1 MSGPHRAELAKRWT
15 REIINTSYVPMARQ
29 DLEAFLADRLDELAT
44 AMTGGDASA
53 DLAAGVGE
61 RMVGIHLTNTTAVA
75 RTLRLLAAELPRLV
89 AEAEPGRI
97 NAVLGALGAG
107 YARRLRERT
116 LAEQEV
122 IKQAVLRARDAAEE
136 ALRASEARSRAVFVS
151 SALGIAIA
159 GLDGT
164 IDEVNPSMEQIFDGV
179 GTQLVGGTL
188 FDLVDEDWLADLRT
202 ADAELAAGETERFQ
216 RDLRYTRPDG
226 AHIWTQLSASL
237 VRDARGEPGYQ
248 ILLYEDITERHMLQE
263 QFRRQATHD
272 PLTGLANRTLLKT
285 RLDSALEQTYPG
297 RRVGLCYFDLDGFK
311 AVNDSLGHPIGDDLL
326 RAIAHRIQTVT
337 GQEGMLTARMGG
349 DEFVVLTPD
358 SQGTAGQLEL
368 VERMLAEITR
378 PVHIGGHELTASA
391 SVGVVE
397 REVAGTSPD
406 ELLRDADITLYRAKA
421 AGRDQWTLFDP
432 ERNADARMRFKL
444 SAAMPAALQQ
454 NDLFVEYEP
463 IVWLETGAVVGV
475 DARLRWDHAELGEL
489 GEEIF
494 VGLAEET
501 GMIARL
507 GSWMLERVCEH
518 ALAWVRRFG
527 QAAPVAGVNL
537 SERHFR
543 DPELVGD
550 LQRILRT
557 SGLPPRHLALGVP
570 ESALFDHGGDPLDA
584 LEILAEMG
592 VRPAIYD
599 FGRDHA
605 LVPRLRPLPLNAV
618 QITGEYLDSFAEPG
632 GPDPLDEHLVFSL
645 VESARL
651 LRLPVVA
658 RGVHTDEQAKRLQRL
673 GVRGVQGPYTGGP
686 ASAGEI
692 AGMIGR

>member
-53 DLAAGVGE
+53 GIAAGVGE

-75 RTLRLLAAELPRLV
+75 NTLRLLAAELPRLV
-89 AEAEPGRI
+89 AAAEPDRI
-97 NAVLGALGAG
+97 NVVLGALGAG

-159 GLDGT
+159 ALDGT

-179 GTQLVGGTL
+179 GGQLVGGTL

-202 ADAELAAGETERFQ
+202 ADAQLAAGETERFH

-285 RLDSALEQTYPG
+285 RLDSALEPTYPD

-326 RAIAHRIQTVT
+326 RAIAHRIQTVS

-397 REVAGTSPD
+397 REVAGTSAD

-432 ERNADARMRFKL
+432 EPNADARRRFRL

-463 IVWLETGAVVGV
+463 IVRLESGALLAAG
-475 DARLRWDHAELGEL
+475 ATIRWDHPELGEL
-489 GEEIF
+489 GEEDF
-494 VGLAEET
+494 LGLAEET
-501 GMIARL
+501 GLITRL
-507 GSWMLERVCEH
+507 GTWALRRACEH
-518 ALAWVRRFG
+518 ALEWVRRAG
-527 QAAPVAGVNL
+527 PDAPMAGVNL
-537 SERHFR
+537 SPRHCR

-550 LQRILRT
+550 VQRILRET
-557 SGLPPRHLALGVP
+557 GLPPECLALGLP
-570 ESALFDHGGDPLDA
+570 QSALFDHSGDPVDFLD
-584 LEILAEMG
+584 ILSEMG
-592 VRPAIYD
+592 VRLAVYD
-599 FGRDHA
+599 FGHD
-605 LVPRLRPLPLNAV
+605 LNQIPRMRRLPLHAV
-618 QITGEYLDSFAEPG
+618 QIFGDFLDGFADPG
-632 GPDPLDEHLVFSL
+632 GPSPLDEHLVHG
-645 VESARL
+645 VVTSAAL
-651 LRLPVVA
+651 LGLPVIA
-658 RGVHTDEQAKRLQRL
+658 RDVRTDEQAKCLQQL
-673 GVRGVQGPYTGGP
+673 GVSSVQGPYTGGR
-686 ASAGEI
+686 ASASEI
-692 AGMIGR
+692 AGMIGG